1 MTNEDKNAGGALDW
15 NAIKRVAYRTLKQ
28 FPMDSEERHIAAEAI
43 ASGVAALTP
52 KADAPEPI
60 EGLGEPDL
68 AFIDGP
74 EQGKFYPILKF
85 DSKEHYTAWM
95 DAARRYR
102 ATQDVAKIAE
112 GLKVWNNVFKTIRYS
127 PLNSTSYFLTY
138 EEVEAIGDA
147 LAAALSGKGGV

>member
-85 DSKEHYTAWM
+85 DSKEHCAAWM
-95 DAARRYR
+95 NAARSYR
-102 ATQDVAKIAE
+102 APQDVAKIAE
-112 GLKVWNNVFKTIRYS
+112 GLKVWNDVFKNIRKT
-127 PLNSTSYFLTY
+127 PRESTAYFLTY

>member
-112 GLKVWNNVFKTIRYS
+112 GLKADWEKHYGSV
-127 PLNSTSYFLTY
+127 
-138 EEVEAIGDA
+138 IGDYPFFEQGFQQGFNA
-147 LAAALSGKGGV
+147 GIDAHAAALSGKGGVG